1 MPTFEARNQS
11 RRRQRS
17 FDISERNRQPYAE
30 PTSDRPLYGECER
43 PLRREMIE
51 KSKLETARKRREL
64 EEVKQRFQEEN
75 EKKRKEEYEKKR
87 KEEYEFEL
95 MRKQRV
101 VEEEKEIARKEMYE
115 FKSRR
120 KQREE
125 EELKARA
132 EEEEKDQQRR
142 ELKQQVWTVTR
153 MRGREG
159 GELRL
164 ERQNAEDF
172 ENLGDAERQPR
183 SRSRSRKS
191 RDIVIVR
198 QPTSSSDQATAAS
211 TSSWQSSLGALNPL
225 RLLQPS
231 PPQTLD
237 DKTEDG
243 ETYDTGDQLLSTRPG
258 LTRRTRD
265 LSSPRRHYTVSNG
278 YTVADDGTIIYRDT
292 DRTGGKK
299 PTTTIHVGR
308 GYRSTRTH
316 AHSRRR
322 DEDFSRPQDVVITEA

>member
-1 MPTFEARNQS
+1 
-11 RRRQRS
+11 
-17 FDISERNRQPYAE
+17 
-30 PTSDRPLYGECER
+30 
-43 PLRREMIE
+43 MIE
-51 KSKLETARKRREL
+51 KLELETARKRRE

-75 EKKRKEEYEKKR
+75 EKKRKEEYEKKC

-101 VEEEKEIARKEMYE
+101 EEEEKEMARKEMYE
-115 FKSRR
+115 FESRR

-125 EELKARA
+125 EELKVRA

-265 LSSPRRHYTVSNG
+265 LSSPHRHYTVSNG

-292 DRTGGKK
+292 DLTGGKK

-308 GYRSTRTH
+308 GDRSTRTH